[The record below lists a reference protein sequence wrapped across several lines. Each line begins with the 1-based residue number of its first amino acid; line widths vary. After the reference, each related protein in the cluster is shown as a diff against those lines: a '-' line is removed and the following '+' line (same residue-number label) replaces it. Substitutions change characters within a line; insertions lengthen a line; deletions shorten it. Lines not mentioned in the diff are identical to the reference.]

1 MNPPKSEPPRLPF
14 VSFLGGQRRKI
25 YAFTAKKLGA
35 ISALQ
40 RPMPTVDKTSQGF
53 AKQS

>member
-40 RPMPTVDKTSQGF
+40 RPMPTVDKTSQGLV
-53 AKQS
+53 KQS